1 MSRET
6 RNTGAPRPDMTLRWG
21 SRILFL
27 TALIVI
33 TDLALQPATGVPASL
48 LGSDKLEHM
57 AAFAA
62 LTVLSA
68 MAWPSLPRLLT
79 LPLLL
84 LYGIAIEI
92 AQNQLGNGRVASI
105 GDIIADAAGIALAT
119 GLVVLAR
126 RLSRVGS

>member
-1 MSRET
+1 
-6 RNTGAPRPDMTLRWG
+6 MTLRWG

-68 MAWPSLPRLLT
+68 MAWPNLPRLLT